1 MYFTSS
7 GWILC
12 LFVMTSFF
20 FFILHFFVH
29 FLWTN
34 VCFYSGVGLW
44 AVMWHKDRS
53 LGKLPVRRCHL
64 AALWSVNPWSLL
76 CSGVTVLS
84 PMPPPFPHPSRVFL
98 PEEHFAA
105 SVWQSPHCVTVV
117 VHCVTVIL
125 HRITVPVS
133 EPVTDFLLP
142 SLPIPHLTPIFLPPP
157 LHLYHLSS
165 LALSR
170 LSPVSSPLS
179 PCVSLRVKL
188 HPCALQSALMD
199 LLAQTPADWWWK

>member
-12 LFVMTSFF
+12 LFVMTSFFFF

-105 SVWQSPHCVTVV
+105 SAWQSPHCVTVV

-133 EPVTDFLLP
+133 EPVTDLLLP
-142 SLPIPHLTPIFLPPP
+142 SLPIPHLTPIFLPLLSISTIFP
-157 LHLYHLSS
+157 LW
-165 LALSR
+165 
-170 LSPVSSPLS
+170 LSPVSLLCPPPSLP
-179 PCVSLRVKL
+179 VSLSGWSCTLVL
-188 HPCALQSALMD
+188 FNQH
-199 LLAQTPADWWWK
+199 